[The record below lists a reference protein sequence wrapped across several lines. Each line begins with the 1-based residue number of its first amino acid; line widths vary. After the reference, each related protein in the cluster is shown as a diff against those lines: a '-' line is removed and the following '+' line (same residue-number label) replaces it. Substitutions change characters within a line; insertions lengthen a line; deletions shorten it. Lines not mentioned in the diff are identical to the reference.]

1 MHLKDKTTAP
11 IVLSQVYLR
20 RRIPRHSL
28 DLHANAQ
35 CDRIYVTINN
45 NYGNNN
51 NKNFKK

>member
-11 IVLSQVYLR
+11 IVLSQVCLR

-28 DLHANAQ
+28 DLHANTQ
-35 CDRIYVTINN
+35 CDRTYVTINN